1 MAEQNPQDYNERKS
15 KHKHARPF
23 GKKKVLVVFIALL
36 GLFYAGMA
44 VYYTDHYY
52 MGTRINGYDCSNKR
66 ANEVKNMLT
75 RAVANYEMTIK
86 ERYYVE
92 EKRSGSEMGLSF
104 KDDGTL
110 QKVMRA
116 QNPLLWITALFKE
129 YDYGDGQVAVSL
141 NEARFRDTFEGL
153 DALNDKYYI
162 KTRDAYSKY
171 NSETGKYDIIKEV
184 NGNGLEKNKFY
195 EYMKRAAL
203 KLTPEINIGE
213 TSAYRQPKYFE
224 DSDKIIKSNK
234 NLNKYASTKVTYDFD
249 DRKYVVDGNVVN
261 KWLSLD
267 KKFKVHLDKDKVRE
281 YVNNMAD
288 ETDTLGATRTFKSIS
303 GNHVTV
309 SGGTYGWQMDRET
322 ECEHLISAIKKAK
335 QEKRT
340 PEYFQKGKSRKTN
353 DLGDTYVEVD
363 LGSQHLWFYKDGKT
377 LVSTDVVTGCVS
389 KGRSTPQGTYYILY
403 KQTNHTMVGPGY
415 RSFVNYWMPFMDRGI
430 GLHDSSWRGSYGGS
444 IYMYSGSHGCVNM
457 PYSAVKAV
465 FYNIDPGYPVCV
477 HY

>member
-1 MAEQNPQDYNERKS
+1 M
-15 KHKHARPF
+15 
-23 GKKKVLVVFIALL
+23 
-36 GLFYAGMA
+36 
-44 VYYTDHYY
+44 
-52 MGTRINGYDCSNKR
+52 
-66 ANEVKNMLT
+66 
-75 RAVANYEMTIK
+75 
-86 ERYYVE
+86 
-92 EKRSGSEMGLSF
+92 
-104 KDDGTL
+104 
-110 QKVMRA
+110 
-116 QNPLLWITALFKE
+116 
-129 YDYGDGQVAVSL
+129 
-141 NEARFRDTFEGL
+141 
-153 DALNDKYYI
+153 
-162 KTRDAYSKY
+162 
-171 NSETGKYDIIKEV
+171 
-184 NGNGLEKNKFY
+184 
-195 EYMKRAAL
+195 
-203 KLTPEINIGE
+203 
-213 TSAYRQPKYFE
+213 
-224 DSDKIIKSNK
+224 
-234 NLNKYASTKVTYDFD
+234 
-249 DRKYVVDGNVVN
+249 VN